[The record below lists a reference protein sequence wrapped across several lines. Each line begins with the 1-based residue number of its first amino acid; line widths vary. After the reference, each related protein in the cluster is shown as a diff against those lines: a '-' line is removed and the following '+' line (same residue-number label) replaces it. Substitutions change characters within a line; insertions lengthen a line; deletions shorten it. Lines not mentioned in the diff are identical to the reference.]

1 VAGSPST
8 AGSALARLL
17 RDAARLDRGQSDPV
31 VSARNALGVAAPL
44 AAGTLAGS
52 PAVGLAMTIGAIQT
66 AFADRPGPYRL
77 RMLRM
82 LGTACAATVTSM
94 LAVVA
99 SLHPVASVALVAV
112 LAFLAGLLTVGG
124 PAATQV
130 GTAGVAAALILGH
143 LGQPASVA
151 PHVGFLVFAGG
162 AVQTLLALAGWPL
175 RRHRPERVALAGLY
189 RELATAARAQPG
201 TAAGPPAG
209 DTLTAVR
216 QTLYGLGSDH
226 GPSVEAYRVLLD
238 EAERIRRE
246 LVVLGAAA
254 ERLREGGRPIDAGL
268 VRAALTAVAG
278 VLDEVAA
285 ALDEGRPVRE
295 DALEPA
301 RAALRH
307 AVEALDTDPADR
319 ATGRP
324 PSSRPG
330 GTPDGP
336 VAGSLTRRAAS
347 ARLRALSGQL
357 RAAVES
363 TRAGASEGRRAERPD
378 VRGVH
383 VLRDPWEILRANVDL
398 QSAVLRHAVRLA
410 LLVPAADAVVRAMQ
424 LNRGYW
430 VPLTVLVVLRPDFA
444 TTWKRASMRM
454 VGTVVGL
461 FLATELVH
469 VVPGGQWWHVVLV
482 ALFMFGTRFAGPGNI
497 ALTAVSLSGLVVV
510 LLEIQGVPARDAV
523 VSRALA
529 TVVGGLVAVLAAAAF
544 LPAWER
550 RFVPARLGE
559 LLGAYRRYLDAV
571 ADPDVDRAELHRAR
585 AASRL
590 ARSNAQSSV
599 DRVASEPVEGRRE
612 VELGR
617 TVLAHTHRFIAAM
630 LALDAVRVPLR
641 EAGGSP
647 ELEGF
652 LAAAGEVLDA
662 ARTSLLSGT
671 APGAVPKLRPRQE
684 RLREVLDAGRFDLAT
699 AGAVVEATDRVTNSL
714 DTLVAELRRQLP
726 VAS

>member
-1 VAGSPST
+1 VSSLTVAGSPAG
-8 AGSALARLL
+8 AGSSLARLL

-44 AAGTLAGS
+44 AAGVLSGS
-52 PAVGLAMTIGAIQT
+52 TALGLAMTIGAIQT

-77 RMLRM
+77 RLLRM
-82 LGTACAATVTSM
+82 LGTACAAAVTST
-94 LAVVA
+94 LAVIA

-112 LAFLAGLLTVGG
+112 LAFVAGLLTVGG

-151 PHVGFLVFAGG
+151 PHLGLLVLAGG
-162 AVQTLLALAGWPL
+162 AGQTVLALAGWPL
-175 RRHRPERVALAGLY
+175 RRHRPERVALATLY

-201 TAAGPPAG
+201 TAAAPPAG

-246 LVVLGAAA
+246 IVVLVAAA
-254 ERLREGGRPIDAGL
+254 ERLRESGPVPAGH
-268 VRAALTAVAG
+268 VRAALTSAAT

-285 ALDEGRPVRE
+285 SLDEGRPVRE
-295 DALEPA
+295 ATLGPA
-301 RAALRH
+301 RAALRQ
-307 AVEALDTDPADR
+307 AVDVLAAEPDSALGA
-319 ATGRP
+319 
-324 PSSRPG
+324 
-330 GTPDGP
+330 
-336 VAGSLTRRAAS
+336 LTRGAAA

-363 TRAGASEGRRAERPD
+363 TRVGASEGRRAEPPD
-378 VRGVH
+378 SRGLS

-398 QSAVLRHAVRLA
+398 QSAVFRHALRLT
-410 LLVPAADAVVRAMQ
+410 LLVPAVDAVVRALQ
-424 LNRGYW
+424 LDRGYW
-430 VPLTVLVVLRPDFA
+430 VPLTVLVVLRPDFG
-444 TTWKRASMRM
+444 TTWQRAIMRM
-454 VGTVVGL
+454 LGTIVGL

-469 VVPGGQWWHVVLV
+469 LVPAGDWWHVLLV
-482 ALFMFGTRFAGPGNI
+482 ALFMFGTRFAGPGNL

-510 LLEIQGVPARDAV
+510 LLQLQGVPAHDTV
-523 VSRALA
+523 VNRAAA
-529 TVVGGLVAVLAAAAF
+529 TVVGGLGAVLAAAAV
-544 LPAWER
+544 LPSWER
-550 RFVPARLGE
+550 RFVPSRLAA
-559 LLGAYRRYLDAV
+559 LLAAYRRYLDAV
-571 ADPDVDRAELHRAR
+571 ADLHAGRAELQRTR
-585 AASRL
+585 AAARR

-599 DRVASEPVEGRRE
+599 DRAASEPVEGRHE

-641 EAGGSP
+641 EAGGLP
-647 ELEGF
+647 DLAAF

-662 ARTSLLSGT
+662 AGAALTAGT
-671 APGAVPKLRPRQE
+671 APGSVPKLRPRQE
-684 RLREVLDAGRFDLAT
+684 RLRDVAEGGRLDPAL

-726 VAS
+726 VASRS